1 MRMTSPGEPGGGG
14 SGSEVRPA
22 LQDTTVARSARVHD
36 WLLGGVENYA
46 PDRAAGA
53 ALVEVVPGAR
63 QLAHSGRAF
72 LRRAVGLLAGEAGI
86 GQFLDLGC
94 GLPVLDGN
102 VHEVSQAACPGTRVV
117 YVDVDP
123 VVLAHAFTT
132 LDDNADTLIVGGDIR
147 HPGAIREAI
156 GGFFDWDRPVAVLMA
171 NVLDCLPAD
180 GADDPDGPAGV
191 VRDWAAVLPSGSPV
205 VIQQMVC
212 ADAGVRETVTAVM
225 TGATG
230 GRWGRMATPGDL
242 GRYAAPLHIGPPGLG
257 DVTRWRPDSPAAPG
271 PLCPSGAAAWGV
283 VGRAPGA
290 GSPPG
295 TVGDGGLRS
304 GRGP

>member
-1 MRMTSPGEPGGGG
+1 M
-14 SGSEVRPA
+14 

-53 ALVEVVPGAR
+53 ALVEVVPGVR
-63 QLAHSGRAF
+63 QLARSGRAF
-72 LRRAVGLLAGEAGI
+72 LRHAVGLLAGSGVA
-86 GQFLDLGC
+86 QFLDLGC

-102 VHEVSQAACPGTRVV
+102 VHEVAQAARPGTRVV

-147 HPGAIREAI
+147 RPGAIREAI
-156 GGFFDWDRPVAVLMA
+156 GGFFDWGRPVAVLMA
-171 NVLDCLPAD
+171 SVLDCLPAD
-180 GADDPDGPAGV
+180 GADDPDGPEGV
-191 VRDWAAVLPSGSPV
+191 VRDWAALLPPGSPV

-212 ADAGVRETVTAVM
+212 ADAGVRAAVTAVM

-230 GRWGRMATPGDL
+230 GRWGRMAAPGDL
-242 GRYAAPLHIGPPGLG
+242 GRYAAPLHIKAPGLG
-257 DVTRWRPDSPAAPG
+257 DVTRRHPDSPAAPG
-271 PLCPSGAAAWGV
+271 PLCPSGTAAWGV
-283 VGRAPGA
+283 VSHVPGA
-290 GSPPG
+290 VARPG
-295 TVGDGGLRS
+295 PAGDGGLRS